1 VLAREGV
8 RMRLVDESVDVVG
21 VRAGAGVHA
30 FLRAGELRGER
41 PALRALV
48 VLVLVIDQPGDHEDA
63 RQEQE
68 GQQTT
73 QHCSVCRRA
82 EEQA

>member
-8 RMRLVDESVDVVG
+8 RVRLVDESVDVIG
-21 VRAGAGVHA
+21 VRAGASVHA
-30 FLRAGELRGER
+30 FLRVGELRGEC

-48 VLVLVIDQPGDHEDA
+48 VLVLVGDQPGDHEGA

-82 EEQA
+82 AEPA

>member
-8 RMRLVDESVDVVG
+8 RVRLVDESVDVVG
-21 VRAGAGVHA
+21 VRAGAGAHA
-30 FLRAGELRGER
+30 FLRVGELRGER
-41 PALRALV
+41 PALRA
-48 VLVLVIDQPGDHEDA
+48 VLVLALVIDEPGDHEDA
-63 RQEQE
+63 RQQQE

-82 EEQA
+82 AEQA